1 MRTTTAYMMQIQA
14 GELCVIRSTTTLRDQ
29 CDRIDDALLH
39 LSRGEIVTIAG
50 SDVAEL
56 RQRVEIAIVQTA

>member
-1 MRTTTAYMMQIQA
+1 
-14 GELCVIRSTTTLRDQ
+14 
-29 CDRIDDALLH
+29 